1 MVCIVVVRI
10 RKFLEFFDI
19 YKSKYVMKG
28 GVNMA
33 GKRKYTCNYD
43 YFSKID
49 TPDKA
54 YWLGMLMA
62 DGCVMHTRRLRH
74 LKTCDSWQDRFY
86 LQLSLKEDD
95 IGHIQKFIKAIGSNH
110 PINIYEYSGKQYN
123 NDGKYGRLIIEDRHL
138 VEDLIALGVC
148 EKKTLILKY
157 PNIPP
162 ELDSHFIRGY
172 FDGDGCISMSQ
183 VGNESPMYEA
193 NITSTYEFLKEV
205 YKRLPLNSDKE
216 FKPKQ
221 RYPERN
227 NNNWTFRFG
236 GNRQLL
242 RVLNYL
248 YKDSTDDVRLDRKY
262 QKYKELKNLMV
273 VLHGNI
279 QDYESVN
286 RIAYGCEVQTLLTVN
301 G

>member
-1 MVCIVVVRI
+1 
-10 RKFLEFFDI
+10 
-19 YKSKYVMKG
+19 
-28 GVNMA
+28 MA
-33 GKRKYTCNYD
+33 GKRKYTCNYN
-43 YFSKID
+43 YFSEID

-62 DGCVMHTRRLRH
+62 DGCVMHTHRLRH

-86 LQLSLKEDD
+86 MQLSLKEDD
-95 IGHIQKFIKAIGSNH
+95 IPHIQKFIKAIKSNH
-110 PINIYEYSGKQYN
+110 PINIYKYSGKQYN
-123 NDGKYGRLIIEDRHL
+123 NDGRYGRLIIEDKHL
-138 VEDLIALGVC
+138 VEDLISLGVC
-148 EKKTLILKY
+148 EKKTLILEY
-157 PNIPP
+157 PNIPA

-172 FDGDGCISMSQ
+172 FDGDGCISKTQ
-183 VGNESPMYEA
+183 IGNEAPMYEA

-205 YKRLPLNSDKE
+205 YERLPLNCDKE

-227 NNNWTFRFG
+227 KNNWTFRFS
-236 GNRQLL
+236 GNQQLL
-242 RVLNYL
+242 RVLSYL
-248 YKDSTDDVRLDRKY
+248 YKDSTDDIRLDRKY